1 MVFVEKK
8 KKKKNGAVSLRLMEG
23 EKKNWGKDMKE
34 EGIVI
39 QQ

>member
-8 KKKKNGAVSLRLMEG
+8 NNGAVSLRLMEG
-23 EKKNWGKDMKE
+23 KKKKIGGKDMKE
-34 EGIVI
+34 ELMI